1 VNFVFDLKMKVDI
14 VLPESHSS
22 IGSLIAFP
30 HFAQLKSSCGFHPE
44 TNQNQII

>member
-1 VNFVFDLKMKVDI
+1 MKIDNT
-14 VLPESHSS
+14 LPESHSS

-44 TNQNQII
+44 TNQIIEKNYIDL